1 MKTKSSFVII
11 LIVSFLVGQEKLI
24 HINKT
29 HRDGIPKEVIIY
41 KRVDDNLKTNN
52 PFTII
57 EKISYDSEG
66 NYVKPKLKG
75 ATKKIVGQW
84 MNDEKQFGF
93 LITADGIIKEMERG
107 EVGRKEGTWKLND
120 KKPYVFKILEDD
132 KAVVEF
138 DITFVTDNEVE
149 FAFKGKNNDK
159 ILLKRKKE

>member
-1 MKTKSSFVII
+1 MKIKSSFVII
-11 LIVSFLVGQEKLI
+11 FIVSLLFSQEEII

-29 HRDGIPKEVIIY
+29 HRDGTPKEVIIY
-41 KRVDDNLKTNN
+41 EIINDDLQSNN
-52 PFTII
+52 PFSIV
-57 EKISYDSEG
+57 EKISYDSKG

-93 LITADGIIKEMERG
+93 LIIADGIIKEIEKG
-107 EVGRKEGTWKLND
+107 EVGGNEGTWELND

-132 KAVVEF
+132 KVVVEF

-149 FAFKGKNNDK
+149 FAVKGKNNDK
-159 ILLKRKKE
+159 ILLKRKKK

>member
-1 MKTKSSFVII
+1 MKIKSSFVII
-11 LIVSFLVGQEKLI
+11 FIVSLLFSQEEII

-29 HRDGIPKEVIIY
+29 HRDGTPKEVIIY
-41 KRVDDNLKTNN
+41 EIINDDLQSNN
-52 PFTII
+52 PFSIV
-57 EKISYDSEG
+57 EKISYDSKG

-93 LITADGIIKEMERG
+93 LIIADGIIKEIEKG
-107 EVGRKEGTWKLND
+107 EVGGNEGTWELND

-132 KAVVEF
+132 KVVVEF

-149 FAFKGKNNDK
+149 FAVKGKNNDK
-159 ILLKRKKE
+159 ILLKRNR